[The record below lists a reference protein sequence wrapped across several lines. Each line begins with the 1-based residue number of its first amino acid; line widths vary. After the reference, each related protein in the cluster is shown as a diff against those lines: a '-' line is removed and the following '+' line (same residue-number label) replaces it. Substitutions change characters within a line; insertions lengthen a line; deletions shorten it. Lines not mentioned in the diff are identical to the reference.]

1 MITPHARQRVTWS
14 WPHYMKHERSDLQMD
29 DKEFFEMQLKTLFP
43 SASGWPA
50 EYVHQREL
58 LGRVLIN
65 RDWQA
70 AAGHCPLCPQKR
82 TFVSALSMSALCQ

>member
-50 EYVHQREL
+50 EYVH
-58 LGRVLIN
+58 
-65 RDWQA
+65 
-70 AAGHCPLCPQKR
+70 
-82 TFVSALSMSALCQ
+82 